1 MPLNYA
7 DYLPPWIVGLLV
19 VASAFVLIANAFSA
33 IKKLFE
39 PNQQMR
45 KMLTE
50 HEERLKSGDDRFRQ
64 QDADNHMVL
73 SCLFVMMNNI
83 VTGNSVN
90 KVKEKRDELQEYL
103 SER

>member
-1 MPLNYA
+1 MNYSEF
-7 DYLPPWIVGLLV
+7 LPPWAVNVLIL
-19 VASAFVLIANAFSA
+19 ASAFVLLANA
-33 IKKLFE
+33 ITVLKKMFE
-39 PNQQMR
+39 PNQQIR
-45 KMLTE
+45 RQLKD
-50 HEERLKSGDDRFRQ
+50 HEERLARGDERFNR